1 MNNAY
6 KVKMMPKLK
15 TRKGAAKRFKLTKG
29 GKIKRRK
36 ASASHLL
43 TKKTAKRK
51 RDLRRS
57 DQVSAADKRKIKRL
71 IPYG

>member
-1 MNNAY
+1 
-6 KVKMMPKLK
+6 MPKLK

>member
-1 MNNAY
+1 
-6 KVKMMPKLK
+6 MPKLK
-15 TRKGAAKRFKLTKG
+15 TRKGVAKRFELTKG